1 MRYPTISVR
10 QPWAMMLALGIKQF
24 ETRSWETQYRG
35 PLAIHA
41 SSRMSPDDQRWFYE
55 CPEAQEALTHYG
67 YYHPGFLPLGAIL
80 AVGDLCAVYS
90 TEVLWGRITRCEQ
103 AFGNFT
109 AGRYAWQ
116 MGEMRVLTRPI
127 PYKGHLG
134 IWTCE
139 IQYPKPPPKEI

>member
-10 QPWAMMLALGIKQF
+10 QPWAMMLALGIKEF
-24 ETRSWETQYRG
+24 ETRSWETQHRG

-41 SSRMSPDDQRWFYE
+41 SSRMSPDDQRWFWE

-67 YYHPGFLPLGAIL
+67 YPDPGFLPLGAII
-80 AVGDLCAVYS
+80 AVGKLFAIYP
-90 TEVLWGRITRCEQ
+90 TEALEGHVTRCEQ
-103 AFGNFT
+103 AFGDFT

-116 MGEMRVLTRPI
+116 MSGMRVLTHPI
-127 PYKGHLG
+127 PYKGRLG

-139 IQYPKPPPKEI
+139 IQLPRAAAGG